1 MGITEAITNE
11 DRRIVK
17 RYIILPMI
25 ITAFERDS
33 RYIQEQLKTPGPYV
47 DVIKGASERA
57 HKDLMEVKKYF
68 WLRGIKV
75 YDEQNTRVGRKAKFM
90 CRGYTSFME
99 LRWEYISAEAS
110 VMMRKY
116 LGLDISSFY
125 DPTLPEDAK
134 EKY

>member
-1 MGITEAITNE
+1 MGIIEAITNE

-47 DVIKGASERA
+47 DVIKGAIDLA
-57 HKDLMEVKKYF
+57 HKDLMEVKKHF
-68 WLRGIKV
+68 WLKGIKV
-75 YDEQNTRVGRKAKFM
+75 YDEQTTRIGRRAKFM
-90 CRGYTSFME
+90 CRGYTSQIE

-116 LGLDISSFY
+116 LGLDISRFADTS
-125 DPTLPEDAK
+125 LPEHLR

>member
-1 MGITEAITNE
+1 MGIAEAITNE
-11 DRRIVK
+11 DRHYVK

-47 DVIKGASERA
+47 DVIKGAIDRA
-57 HKDLMEVKKYF
+57 HKDLMEVKKHF
-68 WLRGIKV
+68 WIKGIKV
-75 YDEQNTRVGRKAKFM
+75 YEEVNTEVGRRAKFM

-125 DPTLPEDAK
+125 DPTLAEHMR

>member
-1 MGITEAITNE
+1 MGIAEAITNE
-11 DRRIVK
+11 DRHYVK

-33 RYIQEQLKTPGPYV
+33 LYIEEQLKTPGPYV
-47 DVIKGASERA
+47 DVIKGAIDRA
-57 HKDLMEVKKYF
+57 HKDLLEVKKHF
-68 WLRGIKV
+68 WLKGIKV
-75 YDEQNTRVGRKAKFM
+75 YDEQSTRIGRKAKFM
-90 CRGYTSFME
+90 CRGYTSFIE

-116 LGLDISSFY
+116 LGLDVSGFVSKTI
-125 DPTLPEDAK
+125 PEHLR

>member
-1 MGITEAITNE
+1 MGIAEAITNE
-11 DRRIVK
+11 DRHYVK

-47 DVIKGASERA
+47 DVIKGAIDRA
-57 HKDLMEVKKYF
+57 HKDLMEVKKHF
-68 WLRGIKV
+68 WLKGIKV
-75 YDEQNTRVGRKAKFM
+75 YDEQSTRIGRKAKFM
-90 CRGYTSFME
+90 CRGYTSQIE

-110 VMMRKY
+110 VIMRKY
-116 LGLDISSFY
+116 LGLDISGFVS
-125 DPTLPEDAK
+125 PGLPEHLR